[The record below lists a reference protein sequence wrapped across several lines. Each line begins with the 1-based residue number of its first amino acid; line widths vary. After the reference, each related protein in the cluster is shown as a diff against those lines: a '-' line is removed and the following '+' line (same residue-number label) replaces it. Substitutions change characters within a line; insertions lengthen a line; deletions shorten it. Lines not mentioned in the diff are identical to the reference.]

1 MPIKA
6 RTKAVSGVQINLPVS
21 LLISTLRKKSSE
33 AALDSF
39 EPGFRIDRDQ
49 PEQQIRPEVLL

>member
-1 MPIKA
+1 
-6 RTKAVSGVQINLPVS
+6 
-21 LLISTLRKKSSE
+21 
-33 AALDSF
+33 LDSF